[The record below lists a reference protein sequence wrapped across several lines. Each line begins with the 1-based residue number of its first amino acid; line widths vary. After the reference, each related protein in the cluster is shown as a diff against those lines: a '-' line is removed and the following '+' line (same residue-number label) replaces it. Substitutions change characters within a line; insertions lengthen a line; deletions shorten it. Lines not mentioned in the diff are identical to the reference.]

1 MRIPN
6 RYSPMAACFGLL
18 AIVAGVTAPAFA
30 QEDPSKYPSRPI
42 HLIVGFAAGG
52 GNDII
57 ARVFGQKLS
66 ESLGQPVIVENKPGG
81 GAIVATEYVAKS
93 APDGYTLLMSASGIS
108 INPAVYAKLPYD
120 AVKDFVAVSELASF
134 PLIMIVSAASPIKSV
149 AELVAYAK
157 ANPDKI
163 NYASSSASFQLVTE
177 LFKQKTGAPM
187 QVIPYKSANESV
199 LAVISGQVTTAIADA
214 GPVVS
219 QVKSGTAR
227 ALAIAAPKRM
237 EDLPDVP
244 TLKEAGADVD
254 AVLWSGIFLPKATP
268 SAIVKKLEAEFMRVA
283 KLPDVIARL
292 KPLGIDAVG
301 NSSEEFAKILAA
313 DIARWGA
320 VAKAANIRIEQ

>member
-1 MRIPN
+1 MRTPGDFL
-6 RYSPMAACFGLL
+6 MTACLGWL
-18 AIVAGVTAPAFA
+18 ALAAPAVA

-42 HLIVGFAAGG
+42 HIIVGFAAGG

-93 APDGYTLLMSASGIS
+93 QPDGYTLLMSASGIS

-120 AVKDFVAVSELASF
+120 AINDFVAVSELGSF
-134 PLIMIVSAASPIKSV
+134 PLIMIVNGASPIKSA
-149 AELVAYAK
+149 AELVTYAK
-157 ANPDKI
+157 ANPDKM

-199 LAVISGQVTTAIADA
+199 LAVVSGQVTTTIADA
-214 GPVVS
+214 GPVLP
-219 QVKSGTAR
+219 QVKSGTVR
-227 ALAIAAPKRM
+227 ALAVAAPKRM
-237 EDLPDVP
+237 EELPDVP
-244 TLKEAGADVD
+244 TLQEAGADVD
-254 AVLWSGIFLPKATP
+254 AVLWSGIFVAKSTP
-268 SAIVKKLEAEFMRVA
+268 PAIVKKLESEFMRIA
-283 KLPDVIARL
+283 TLPDVKARL
-292 KPLGIDAVG
+292 KPLGIDTVG
-301 NSSEEFAKILAA
+301 NSSEAFAKILAD

-320 VAKAANIRIEQ
+320 VARAANIRIEQ

>member
-6 RYSPMAACFGLL
+6 RYSLLVACLGFLPV
-18 AIVAGVTAPAFA
+18 VAGMAIPAGA
-30 QEDPSKYPSRPI
+30 QEDPSLYPIRPI
-42 HLIVGFAAGG
+42 RLIVGFAAGG

-134 PLIMIVSAASPIKSV
+134 PLIMIVNASSPIKSV
-149 AELVAYAK
+149 ADLVGYAK
-157 ANPDKI
+157 ANPDKA

-199 LAVISGQVTTAIADA
+199 LSVVSGQVTATIADA
-214 GPVVS
+214 GPVLP
-219 QVKSGTAR
+219 QVKSGTVR

-254 AVLWSGIFLPKATP
+254 AVLWSGIFMPKATP
-268 SAIVKKLEAEFMRVA
+268 PAITRKLEAEFMRIA
-283 KLPDVIARL
+283 KMPDVIARL
-292 KPLGIDAVG
+292 KPLGIDTVG
-301 NSSEEFAKILAA
+301 NSSEEFSKILAA
-313 DIARWGA
+313 DIARWGE

>member
-1 MRIPN
+1 MKTPRPSLIGK
-6 RYSPMAACFGLL
+6 YLGLIAFT
-18 AIVAGVTAPAFA
+18 AIAVASASA
-30 QEDPSKYPSRPI
+30 QEDPSKYPTRPI
-42 HLIVGFAAGG
+42 HVIVGFSAGG

-57 ARVFGQKLS
+57 ARIFGQKLS
-66 ESLGQPVIVENKPGG
+66 ESLGQPVIIENKPGG

-93 APDGYTLLMSASGIS
+93 APDGYTLLVSASGMA

-120 AVKDFVAVSELASF
+120 SVRDFVAVSELGSF
-134 PLIMIVSAASPIKSV
+134 PLILIVNASSPIKSV

-157 ANPDKI
+157 ANPDKA
-163 NYASSSASFQLVTE
+163 NYSSSSAAFQLVTE
-177 LFKQKTGAPM
+177 QFKQKTGAPM

-199 LAVISGQVTTAIADA
+199 LAVISGQVTTTIADA

-227 ALAIAAPKRM
+227 ALAIAASKRM

-254 AVLWSGIFLPKATP
+254 AVLWSGIFMPKHTP
-268 SAIVKKLEAEFMRVA
+268 PVIAKKLESELMRIA

-292 KPLGIDAVG
+292 KPLGIESVG

-313 DIARWGA
+313 DIARWGE
-320 VAKAANIRIEQ
+320 VAKAADIKMEQ

>member
-157 ANPDKI
+157 ANPDKM

-227 ALAIAAPKRM
+227 ALAIAA
-237 EDLPDVP
+237 
-244 TLKEAGADVD
+244 
-254 AVLWSGIFLPKATP
+254 
-268 SAIVKKLEAEFMRVA
+268 
-283 KLPDVIARL
+283 
-292 KPLGIDAVG
+292 
-301 NSSEEFAKILAA
+301 
-313 DIARWGA
+313 
-320 VAKAANIRIEQ
+320 

>member
-1 MRIPN
+1 MRTPGKFW
-6 RYSPMAACFGLL
+6 MTACLGWL
-18 AIVAGVTAPAFA
+18 ALAAPATA
-30 QEDPSKYPSRPI
+30 QEDPSKYPSRAI

-93 APDGYTLLMSASGIS
+93 QPDGYTLLMSASGIS

-120 AVKDFVAVSELASF
+120 AINDFIAVSELGSF
-134 PLIMIVSAASPIKSV
+134 PLIMIVNASSPIKSA
-149 AELVAYAK
+149 AELVTYAK
-157 ANPDKI
+157 ANPEKM

-199 LAVISGQVTTAIADA
+199 LAVVSGQVTTTIADA
-214 GPVVS
+214 GPVLP
-219 QVKSGTAR
+219 QVKSGTVR
-227 ALAIAAPKRM
+227 ALAVAAPKRM
-237 EDLPDVP
+237 EELPDVP
-244 TLKEAGADVD
+244 TLQEAGADVD
-254 AVLWSGIFLPKATP
+254 AVLWSGIFVAKGTP
-268 SAIVKKLEAEFMRVA
+268 PAIVKKLEGEFMRIA
-283 KLPDVIARL
+283 TLPDVKARL
-292 KPLGIDAVG
+292 KPLGIDTVG
-301 NSSEEFAKILAA
+301 NSSEAFAKILAD

-320 VAKAANIRIEQ
+320 VAKAANIKIEQ

>member
-1 MRIPN
+1 M
-6 RYSPMAACFGLL
+6 S
-18 AIVAGVTAPAFA
+18 APARA

-42 HLIVGFAAGG
+42 HLVVGFAAGG

-93 APDGYTLLMSASGIS
+93 APDGYTMLMSASGIS

-120 AVKDFVAVSELASF
+120 AIKDFVAVSELGSF
-134 PLIMIVSAASPIKSV
+134 PLIMIVNASSPIKSV
-149 AELVAYAK
+149 ADLIGYAK
-157 ANPDKI
+157 ANPDKT

-187 QVIPYKSANESV
+187 QVIPYKSANETV
-199 LAVISGQVTTAIADA
+199 LAVVSGQVTATIADA
-214 GPVVS
+214 GPVLP
-219 QVKSGTAR
+219 QVKSGTVR

-244 TLKEAGADVD
+244 TLTEAGADVD
-254 AVLWSGIFLPKATP
+254 AVLWSGIFMPKATP
-268 SAIVKKLEAEFMRVA
+268 PAIVKKLEAEFIRIA
-283 KLPDVIARL
+283 RLPDVIGRL
-292 KPLGIDAVG
+292 KPLGIDTVG

-313 DIARWGA
+313 DIARWGE

>member
-1 MRIPN
+1 MEGRSVCFSAGRPLGSIALCL
-6 RYSPMAACFGLL
+6 AAITS
-18 AIVAGVTAPAFA
+18 ASA
-30 QEDPSKYPSRPI
+30 QEDLTKYPTRPI
-42 HLIVGFAAGG
+42 HIIVGFTAGG

-57 ARVFGQKLS
+57 ARIFGQKLS
-66 ESLGQPVIVENKPGG
+66 ESLGQPVIVDNKPGG

-149 AELVAYAK
+149 AELVTYAK
-157 ANPDKI
+157 ANPDKM
-163 NYASSSASFQLVTE
+163 NYASSSASFQLVTQ

-199 LAVISGQVTTAIADA
+199 LAVVSGQVTTTIADA
-214 GPVVS
+214 GPVLP

-227 ALAIAAPKRM
+227 ALAIAASKRM

-254 AVLWSGIFLPKATP
+254 AVLWSGIFMPKATP
-268 SAIVKKLEAEFMRVA
+268 SAIVSKLEGELMRIA
-283 KLPDVIARL
+283 RLPDVIPRL
-292 KPLGIDAVG
+292 KP
-301 NSSEEFAKILAA
+301 
-313 DIARWGA
+313 
-320 VAKAANIRIEQ
+320 